1 MRIPEC
7 GRCDGAVVAARS
19 QDTLFNDDDD
29 DYSYCDDDDG
39 DYSYRDIDDGNDGF
53 NHHDNTGDGDDV
65 DDFRFRHHHSDDLAM
80 RI

>member
-7 GRCDGAVVAARS
+7 GRCDGALVAARS
-19 QDTLFNDDDD
+19 QGTLFNDDDD
-29 DYSYCDDDDG
+29 

-53 NHHDNTGDGDDV
+53 NRDDDTGDGDDV

>member
-7 GRCDGAVVAARS
+7 GRCDGALVAARS

-29 DYSYCDDDDG
+29 DYSY
-39 DYSYRDIDDGNDGF
+39 RDIDDGNDGF
-53 NHHDNTGDGDDV
+53 NRDDNTGDGDDV

>member
-7 GRCDGAVVAARS
+7 GRCDGALVAARS

-29 DYSYCDDDDG
+29 DYSY
-39 DYSYRDIDDGNDGF
+39 RDIDDGNDGF
-53 NHHDNTGDGDDV
+53 NRDDNTGDGDAV

>member
-7 GRCDGAVVAARS
+7 GRCDGALVAARS

-29 DYSYCDDDDG
+29 DYSYCD
-39 DYSYRDIDDGNDGF
+39 IDDGIDGF
-53 NHHDNTGDGDDV
+53 NRDDNTGDGDAV

>member
-7 GRCDGAVVAARS
+7 GRCDGALVAARS
-19 QDTLFNDDDD
+19 QDTLFNEDDD
-29 DYSYCDDDDG
+29 

-65 DDFRFRHHHSDDLAM
+65 DDFRFRHYHSDDLAM

>member
-7 GRCDGAVVAARS
+7 GRCDGALVAARS

-29 DYSYCDDDDG
+29 DYSY
-39 DYSYRDIDDGNDGF
+39 RDIDDGNDDF
-53 NHHDNTGDGDDV
+53 NRDDNTGDGDDV
-65 DDFRFRHHHSDDLAM
+65 DDFRFRHHHSDDLAI